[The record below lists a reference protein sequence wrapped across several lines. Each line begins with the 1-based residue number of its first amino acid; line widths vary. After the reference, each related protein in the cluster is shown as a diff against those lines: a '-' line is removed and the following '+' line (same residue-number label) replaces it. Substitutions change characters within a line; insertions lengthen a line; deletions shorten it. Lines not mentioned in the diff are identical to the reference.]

1 MFNCTELIKNNF
13 FLNPFFRLYKQHN
26 VVMDFFKLH
35 INIIN
40 FHTKLIFNGVEKKL
54 EKTKKA
60 DVEFNDSSSKTI

>member
-1 MFNCTELIKNNF
+1 
-13 FLNPFFRLYKQHN
+13 
-26 VVMDFFKLH
+26 MDFFKLH

-60 DVEFNDSSSKTI
+60 DVEFNDISSKTI